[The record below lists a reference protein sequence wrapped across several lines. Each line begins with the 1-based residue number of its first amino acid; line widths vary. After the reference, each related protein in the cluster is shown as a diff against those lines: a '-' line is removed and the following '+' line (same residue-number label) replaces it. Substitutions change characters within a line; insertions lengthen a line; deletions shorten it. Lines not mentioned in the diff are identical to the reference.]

1 MQYRSLS
8 PCNAEVSFSEAV
20 IQGQTSDGGLFFP
33 KSIPH
38 DLRYQDPKQHFESPA
53 DLATSLLAPML
64 SPEVNS
70 STLRKICDDA
80 FNFEFPL
87 IQLDQTL
94 WVLELF
100 HGPSAAFKDVG
111 ARFLSRLLSQLGR
124 DKITIL
130 VATSGDTGGA
140 VAAGFYDIPNVEVVI
155 LYPKGRVSPLQERQ
169 LTCWGSNISALEVE
183 GSFDDC
189 QSMVKAMLSDQE
201 LRQKLSLTSANS
213 INLARWLPQ
222 ASYYAWASYQ
232 LKKAPFFVVPSGN
245 FGNLAAGI
253 FAWRRGVAAQGFL
266 AATNR
271 NDVFPQY
278 LESGQYEP
286 RASVRTPSNA
296 MDVGKPSNHPRV
308 EALFDHDLESMRK
321 MIQAESISD
330 NDTLTGIKA
339 MFDRYQYTI
348 CPHGAVAYSAYQ
360 AHQSKLSTNNNS
372 PTVLLATAHPAKFN
386 EVVEPVL
393 NVPTKLPK
401 TLVDFAQEK
410 PSFKESLSAQADA
423 LKSYLLSR

>member
-8 PCNAEVSFSEAV
+8 PCNAEVSFTEAV
-20 IQGQTSDGGLFFP
+20 IQGQASDGGLFFP

-38 DLRYQDPKQHFESPA
+38 DPSYQDPNQHFESPA
-53 DLATSLLAPML
+53 DLATSILAPML
-64 SPEVNS
+64 NPEVNS
-70 STLRKICDDA
+70 GTLRKICDDA
-80 FNFEFPL
+80 FNFDFPL
-87 IQLDQTL
+87 VQLDQSL

-111 ARFLSRLLSQLGR
+111 ARFLSRLLSQFGR

-169 LTCWGSNISALEVE
+169 LTCWGSNISALEVK

-201 LRQKLSLTSANS
+201 LRKNLSLTSANS

-222 ASYYAWASYQ
+222 ATYYAWASYQ
-232 LKKAPFFVVPSGN
+232 LKKAPIFVVPSGN

-253 FAWRRGVAAQGFL
+253 FAWRRGIAVQGFL

-278 LESGQYEP
+278 LESGQYKP
-286 RASVRTPSNA
+286 KASVRTPSNA

-308 EALFDHDLESMRK
+308 EALFDYNLESMRK
-321 MIQAESISD
+321 MIKAETISD
-330 NDTLTGIKA
+330 DDTLTGIKT
-339 MFDRYQYTI
+339 MFDRYQYTV
-348 CPHGAVAYSAYQ
+348 CPHGAVAYAASQ
-360 AHQSKLSTNNNS
+360 AHQTKLSKNDNS

-386 EVVEPVL
+386 EIVEPVL

-401 TLVDFAQEK
+401 TLVEFAKEK

-423 LKSYLLSR
+423 LKNYLLSR